1 MKKIFKFSRLILLLI
16 PYILIVGCQPKN
28 NFSKMTT
35 YSMDR
40 EDVISISNRNIVVYQ
55 NQYLNDILEKKGI
68 QLGLHKGKFSL
79 EKVPFSGFVST
90 YLEYNQS
97 RRNGCFLRED
107 EYIDGKIIK
116 TTIKPEELVYV
127 YNECNNWKIDLQTIK
142 YKYENEDD
150 LYISSAEFYTN
161 CSIKINEDG
170 FNNYENYTG
179 LGGFTTLKKIEYN
192 EYDSEMNLKR
202 DNGQTFPIKIK
213 EENYFPCEDYPVSME
228 IRIKKLDSIQIFD
241 ENFKIPH
248 YSYE

>member
-1 MKKIFKFSRLILLLI
+1 MLII
-16 PYILIVGCQPKN
+16 GCQPKN

-35 YSMDR
+35 YSMGT
-40 EDVISISNRNIVVYQ
+40 EDVISIQNREIIIYQ
-55 NQYLNDILEKKGI
+55 QQYVNHVLEEKGI
-68 QLGLHKGKFSL
+68 QYGAYKGKFSL
-79 EKVPFSGFVST
+79 EKVPFSGSVSR

-97 RRNGCFLRED
+97 TRSGCFLERF
-107 EYIDGKIIK
+107 EYVDGRLISR
-116 TTIKPEELVYV
+116 TTRPEESAYN
-127 YNECNNWKIDLQTIK
+127 YNECNNWKIDLETVIF
-142 YKYENEDD
+142 KYENEDD
-150 LYISSAEFYTN
+150 LYISSSEFYTD

-170 FNNYENYTG
+170 FNNYEDYG
-179 LGGFTTLKKIEYN
+179 GSSGFTSLKKIEYN
-192 EYDSEMNLKR
+192 EYDSEINLKR